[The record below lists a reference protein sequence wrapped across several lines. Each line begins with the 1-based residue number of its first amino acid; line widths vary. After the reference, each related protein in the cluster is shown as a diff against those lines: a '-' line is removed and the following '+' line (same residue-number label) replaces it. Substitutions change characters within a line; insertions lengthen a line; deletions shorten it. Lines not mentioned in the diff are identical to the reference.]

1 MKVSNKIIVV
11 TGAGSGIGRELTLQL
26 LRGGAKVA
34 GIDLNATTLSETQ
47 KIAGAA
53 DSQFKGFALDIT
65 DKEKVMA
72 LPDAVIQ
79 HFGAVDGIINNAGII
94 QHFIPVN
101 DLDYAQ
107 IHRVM
112 NVNFFGTLYLTKA
125 FLPHF
130 LTRPEAHIV
139 NISSMGGFIPF
150 PGQTI
155 YGAAKAAVKL
165 LTEGL
170 YTELKATNVK
180 VTVVHP
186 GAIATNITEN
196 SGLGKPK
203 TDPNKPQAQTAMPAS
218 KAAEIIIAAMEKDKY
233 RVTVGKDAT
242 ILDLLYRFN
251 PKFATNFIQKKMA
264 KLRGLDS

>member
-1 MKVSNKIIVV
+1 MKINNKTIVV

-26 LRGGAKVA
+26 LKKNANVA
-34 GIDLNATTLSETQ
+34 GVDIHEDALAITQ
-47 KIAGAA
+47 KIAEVG
-53 DSQFKGFALDIT
+53 DDRFKGFVLDISDKTKT
-65 DKEKVMA
+65 DAV
-72 LPDAVIQ
+72 PDAVIK

-94 QHFIPVN
+94 QKFIHVN
-101 DLDYAQ
+101 DLAIED
-107 IHRVM
+107 ITRVM
-112 NVNFFGTLYLTKA
+112 NVNFYGTLFLTKA

-130 LTRPEAHIV
+130 LLRPEAHVV

-170 YTELKATNVK
+170 YAELKDTNVR

-203 TDPNKPQAQTAMPAS
+203 VEANAQQAKMALPAA
-218 KAAEIIIAAMEKDKY
+218 KAAEIIINAIEKDKY
-233 RVTVGKDAT
+233 RVMVGKDAT
-242 ILDLLYRFN
+242 MLDILYRIS
-251 PKFATNFIQKKMA
+251 PKMATNFIGKMMKKTLKNM
-264 KLRGLDS
+264 

>member
-1 MKVSNKIIVV
+1 MKVTNKIIVV
-11 TGAGSGIGRELTLQL
+11 TGAGSGIGRALTIQL
-26 LRGGAKVA
+26 LNKNSHVA
-34 GIDLNATTLSETQ
+34 GVDIHENALAETQ
-47 KIAGAA
+47 KLASVGN
-53 DSQFKGFALDIT
+53 DRFKGFVVDIS
-65 DKEKVMA
+65 DKMKVDA
-72 LPDAVIQ
+72 LPNRVIE
-79 HFGAVDGIINNAGII
+79 HFGAVDDIINNAGII

-101 DLDYAQ
+101 DLDYEQ

-112 NVNFFGTLYLTKA
+112 NINFFGTLYLTKA

-130 LTRPEAHIV
+130 LKRPEAHIV

-155 YGAAKAAVKL
+155 YGVAKAAVKI

-170 YTELKATNVK
+170 YAELKDTNVH

-203 TDPNKPQAQTAMPAS
+203 VDAGKPQSKLAMPAS
-218 KAAEIIIAAMEKDKY
+218 KAAEIIIQGIEKNKY
-233 RVTVGKDAT
+233 RVLVGKDAT
-242 ILDLLYRFN
+242 ILDILYRIS
-251 PKFATNFIQKKMA
+251 PRMATNFIQKMMKNR
-264 KLRGLDS
+264 L